1 MKVRTSLQ
9 GMAVRRTLQGSSAEP
24 NESLGVELPGF
35 RVSSGG
41 AFAHRGGE
49 SYHPG
54 FGFPI
59 TDQGKLE

>member
-1 MKVRTSLQ
+1 M
-9 GMAVRRTLQGSSAEP
+9 RRTLRGSSAEP

-35 RVSSGG
+35 RVSSNG
-41 AFAHRGGE
+41 AFAHRCGE

-59 TDQGKLE
+59 RDQGKSE

>member
-1 MKVRTSLQ
+1 M
-9 GMAVRRTLQGSSAEP
+9 RRTLRGSSAEP

-35 RVSSGG
+35 RVSSND
-41 AFAHRGGE
+41 AFAHRCGE

-59 TDQGKLE
+59 RDQGKSE